1 MIDIAEIFK
10 NVTLD
15 TEKLLREGVFNTESG
30 YCKEYQIMNDRYHVS
45 IVISVN
51 GDADFRVYETET
63 GEEYMPAH
71 VYGSTGAF
79 VGEIHTECEA
89 ILKSIAVKCCC
100 SDHFQWEQSK
110 RILAFIRNTYGAEPE
125 FLWDRFPD
133 CAALRVPGKSPWFA
147 LIGRIPME
155 KLHLGGNGPAE
166 IINLKDEPERVK
178 SRIEAGEAL
187 PAYHMNK
194 QHWYTV
200 ILNDTIP
207 DDKIAALIEN
217 SYALV
222 SK

>member
-1 MIDIAEIFK
+1 MIDITEIFK

-15 TEKLLREGVFNTESG
+15 PEKLLREGFCNTASV
-30 YCKEYQIMNDRYHVS
+30 YSKEYQIMDSRYYVR
-45 IVISVN
+45 IVILLN
-51 GDADFRVYETET
+51 GDADFRVYESET

-79 VGEIHTECEA
+79 VGEIHTECEE
-89 ILKSIAVKCCC
+89 ILKNIADKCRC
-100 SDHFQWEQSK
+100 SDRFQWAQSK
-110 RILAFIRNTYGAEPE
+110 RILDFIRNNYGAEPE

-147 LIGRIPME
+147 LIGRIPMG
-155 KLHLGGNGPAE
+155 KLHSGGSGPAE
-166 IINLKDEPERVK
+166 IINLKDKPEKVK

-194 QHWYTV
+194 THWYTV
-200 ILNDTIP
+200 ILDGTIP

-217 SYALV
+217 SYTLAN
-222 SK
+222 K